1 MVFFFLMIRG
11 PPRSTRTDTPFPYTT
26 LFRACLGGRQALGA
40 NVRAVHDGVAAI
52 EAERV
57 LKLIQ
62 PFARHFVTAVGQ
74 PAIGLQQDRRAE
86 EAVGVPPLAGAGC
99 GTTGAQDALVKT
111 VKLGAIF
118 RRLEQFLA
126 RRL

>member
-1 MVFFFLMIRG
+1 MRISDWSSDVCSSDL
-11 PPRSTRTDTPFPYTT
+11 
-26 LFRACLGGRQALGA
+26 LGA

-86 EAVGVPPLAGAGC
+86 EAVGVPPIAGAGC
-99 GTTGAQDALVKT
+99 GTTGAQDALVPS
-111 VKLGAIF
+111 VQLGAIL
-118 RRLEQFLA
+118 RRPQPFLA
-126 RRL
+126 RRRRRARLLPWLAQRQLA

>member
-1 MVFFFLMIRG
+1 MRISDWSSDVCSSDL
-11 PPRSTRTDTPFPYTT
+11 
-26 LFRACLGGRQALGA
+26 LGA

-86 EAVGVPPLAGAGC
+86 EAVGVPPIAGAGC
-99 GTTGAQDALVKT
+99 GTTGAQDALVKS
-111 VKLGAIF
+111 VQLGAIL
-118 RRLEQFLA
+118 RRLDRQST
-126 RRL
+126 RLNSSH